1 MEIINTRIK
10 GVDGEMKKNPTLLFG
25 LRVNDVI
32 LFVAVILFSVCY
44 LLPFIAMVL
53 SSFKPTTEVISSP
66 PTFLPSEWG
75 LNNYIHMFNNFDFLG
90 SLWNTLIIALGSS
103 LLSVSIG
110 SIAGYA
116 VARQFSKFTKHFFV
130 LALVA
135 RIIPP
140 VTLAIP
146 ILEMIR
152 SVGLIDTHF
161 GLMLVH
167 AGINIPFV
175 IWMTSG
181 FFQDIPKELEDA
193 AYVDGCN
200 RFAIYFKVVLP
211 VAAPGIAATSIFTL
225 MLSWNEFLF
234 ALLLTNINAKT
245 APVGISEFLNVYSSE
260 WGAMAAAATLF
271 TVPIL
276 ILSALIQRRIVEGMA
291 AGAVKG

>member
-1 MEIINTRIK
+1 MDIIGSGTKDMNEKLNKSPI
-10 GVDGEMKKNPTLLFG
+10 LLFG
-25 LRVNDVI
+25 HRIHDVI
-32 LFVAVILFSVCY
+32 LFFAVILFSFCY
-44 LLPFIAMVL
+44 LLPFISMVL

-66 PTFLPSEWG
+66 PSFFPSEWG
-75 LNNYIHMFNNFDFLG
+75 LNNYIHMFNNFDFVG

-116 VARQFSKFTKHFFV
+116 VARQFSNFTKHFFV

-152 SVGLIDTHF
+152 SIGLIDTHF
-161 GLMLVH
+161 GLILVH

-234 ALLLTNINAKT
+234 ALLLTNIEAKT

-276 ILSALIQRRIVEGMA
+276 ILSALIQRRIVAGMA

>member
-1 MEIINTRIK
+1 M
-10 GVDGEMKKNPTLLFG
+10 
-25 LRVNDVI
+25 
-32 LFVAVILFSVCY
+32 
-44 LLPFIAMVL
+44 
-53 SSFKPTTEVISSP
+53 
-66 PTFLPSEWG
+66 
-75 LNNYIHMFNNFDFLG
+75 
-90 SLWNTLIIALGSS
+90 NTLIIALGSS

-116 VARQFSKFTKHFFV
+116 VARQFSKFTKHFSV

-181 FFQDIPKELEDA
+181 FFQDI
-193 AYVDGCN
+193 
-200 RFAIYFKVVLP
+200 
-211 VAAPGIAATSIFTL
+211 S
-225 MLSWNEFLF
+225 
-234 ALLLTNINAKT
+234 
-245 APVGISEFLNVYSSE
+245 
-260 WGAMAAAATLF
+260 
-271 TVPIL
+271 
-276 ILSALIQRRIVEGMA
+276 QRIRRCCLC
-291 AGAVKG
+291 